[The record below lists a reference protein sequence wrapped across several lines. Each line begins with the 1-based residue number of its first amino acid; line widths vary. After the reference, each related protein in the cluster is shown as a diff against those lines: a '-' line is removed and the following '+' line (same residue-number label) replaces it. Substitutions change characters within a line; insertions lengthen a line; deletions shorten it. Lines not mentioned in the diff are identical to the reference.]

1 VETQLNVDFE
11 SLEPSSAL
19 VEAIRSEVRALERR
33 VPRLIGCNVVVREPH
48 RHQRSGRQFEV
59 RIHLTLPGGEIA
71 VTRGAGGRRREDPH
85 LAVRDAF
92 AQLRT
97 QVRRFTSVR
106 RAEVKRREPRVR
118 SAA

>member
-1 VETQLNVDFE
+1 METQLNVDFE
-11 SLEPSSAL
+11 SLEPSSTL

-33 VPRLIGCNVVVREPH
+33 VPRVVSCNVVVREPH
-48 RHQRSGRQFEV
+48 RHQRAGRQFEV
-59 RIHLTLPGGEIA
+59 RIHLVLPGGEIA
-71 VTRGAGGRRREDPH
+71 VTRGAGGRRREDPY

-97 QVRRFTSVR
+97 QVRRFVSVR
-106 RAEVKRREPRVR
+106 RDEPKRGERSIR